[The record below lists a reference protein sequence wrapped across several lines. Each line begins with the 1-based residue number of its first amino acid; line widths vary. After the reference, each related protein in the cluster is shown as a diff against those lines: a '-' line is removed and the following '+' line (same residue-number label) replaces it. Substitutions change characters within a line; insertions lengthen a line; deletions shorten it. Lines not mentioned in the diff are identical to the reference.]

1 MWLAQPDGVRVYYGN
16 SQTPDNNAI
25 IYNHTTFRYGPE
37 ELLIKKAKK
46 GEYEIKVEYYADQSQ
61 TLREPVIIRLEII
74 TNYGSKNEKRQII
87 TRRVENVR
95 EFIDI
100 GKFMYDG
107 K

>member
-1 MWLAQPDGVRVYYGN
+1 M
-16 SQTPDNNAI
+16 
-25 IYNHTTFRYGPE
+25 
-37 ELLIKKAKK
+37 
-46 GEYEIKVEYYADQSQ
+46 EYYADQSQ